1 MLFTPQT
8 AVFTLL
14 TLASHFDAVSSQ
26 TFPFSIP
33 SSSFF
38 LVGPLGL
45 NYTSFDE
52 LSGLGFGWDMV
63 DANGVDVSFVWT
75 EVTDATVELM
85 SGPSAQALI
94 SSVMEPLVTGL
105 GGDECNINLPAN
117 LPNGVYH
124 MRVTSVV
131 NTTIGSQTT
140 IQTLTASGADLHWTR
155 PNTDVGCGPG
165 LQPNPFVPIKDVND
179 PKFTS
184 FVLTSPYAGQNYP
197 LSSTIIV
204 QWGWRIGGNWGAD
217 ISSAELQ
224 VLNATSG
231 EPVLE
236 NAMPLDQETLEGF
249 SDVWLHPV
257 DLGLQENTQYRL
269 QLKYVNSDGFPSFG
283 DDGPIPP
290 GSIVTHTGDVFNVVP
305 TGVNCDTQNLLLDN
319 APGSSSN
326 VPSSS
331 AALPS
336 SRPVASSSVNHVSSA
351 VSTAVHS
358 SSLAVSARPSASSA
372 PVRPSSSISILSTS
386 SNPVSNHPSSTP
398 ARPSAS
404 SAPVRPSS
412 SSNIHSISSIL
423 SSHPSSPPPALSVSS
438 APRASSTGAPN
449 PKSSAAPSNAS
460 VANNAS
466 PSSAPSSGQ
475 TISSD
480 GQSNSNSGSASSIS
494 GTGNTPSNTV
504 SSDPE
509 SASASPNSGSA
520 GSRNDASDSG
530 SGSGSSSNTDSG
542 KGTSNAGS
550 GPSKGP
556 GGGHGD
562 GEPKQCKKKH
572 GHKYKHQK
580 PHHDE

>member
-1 MLFTPQT
+1 MLFTFQT

-14 TLASHFDAVSSQ
+14 TMASLFDAVSSQ
-26 TFPFSIP
+26 AFPFSIP
-33 SSSFF
+33 SSSFG
-38 LVGPLGL
+38 LVGPPGL

-52 LSGLGFGWDMV
+52 LSELGFLWDMV

-85 SGPSAQALI
+85 SGPSAQALT
-94 SSVMEPLVTGL
+94 SSVMEPLSIGL
-105 GGDECNINLPAN
+105 GGDESNINLPAN
-117 LPNGVYH
+117 LPNGAYH

-140 IQTLTASGADLHWTR
+140 IQTLTAGGADLHWTR
-155 PNTDVGCGPG
+155 PNTGVGCGPG
-165 LQPNPFVPIKDVND
+165 LQPNAFVPIEDVND

-197 LSSTIIV
+197 LASYYIIYV
-204 QWGWRIGGNWGAD
+204 EWGWRIRENWGAEG
-217 ISSAELQ
+217 ITSAELQ

-236 NAMPLDQETLEGF
+236 NAIAVDQETLEGF
-249 SDVWLHPV
+249 ASLWLRPV
-257 DLGLQENTQYRL
+257 DLGLQVNTQYRL
-269 QLKYVNSDGFPSFG
+269 QLKYVNAVQ
-283 DDGPIPP
+283 DGPVPP
-290 GSIVTHTGDVFNVVP
+290 GSIVTYTGDVFNVVP
-305 TGVNCDTQNLLLDN
+305 TSVNCDTQNLLLDTV
-319 APGSSSN
+319 PVSSSS
-326 VPSSS
+326 VPSTS

-336 SRPVASSSVNHVSSA
+336 SRPVASSSINHVSSA
-351 VSTAVHS
+351 VSTVAHS
-358 SSLAVSARPSASSA
+358 SSIAVSARPSASSP
-372 PVRPSSSISILSTS
+372 PVRLSSSISIPSTS
-386 SNPVSNHPSSTP
+386 SNPVSNRPSSTP

-412 SSNIHSISSIL
+412 STSIHSTFSML
-423 SSHPSSPPPALSVSS
+423 SSHPTSAPPALSVSS
-438 APRASSTGAPN
+438 APNAANTGASN
-449 PKSSAAPSNAS
+449 PKSSAPPSNAS

-480 GQSNSNSGSASSIS
+480 GQSNSDLGSASSIS

-504 SSDPE
+504 SSNPE

-520 GSRNDASDSG
+520 GPGNDASNSG
-530 SGSGSSSNTDSG
+530 SESGSSSNTASG

-550 GPSKGP
+550 GPSKGV